1 MACDVPGATILAP
14 LPGFVMYE
22 MSAQLQGLRFVG
34 VPLTR
39 RLRARRGGDA
49 RGHRRAPAGASSTSP
64 IRTTRPPTCSTTR
77 AVERIVAAVGAQD
90 GLVVFDEAYQP
101 FSVAQLDATA
111 SARHRTCCVMR
122 TLSKFGLAGV
132 RLGYL
137 AGPGGAD
144 RRDRQGAPALQHQRA
159 QRRGDAVR
167 AGARRRVRAPGG
179 AAARASARAC
189 SASSPRMPGVTRVAR
204 ARPT

>member
-1 MACDVPGATILAP
+1 
-14 LPGFVMYE
+14 MYE

-49 RGHRRAPAGASSTSP
+49 RGDRAHRPALTYIAYPNNPTAQPVRRRAS
-64 IRTTRPPTCSTTR
+64 I
-77 AVERIVAAVGAQD
+77 ERIVAAVGAQD
-90 GLVVFDEAYQP
+90 GLVVIDEAYQP
-101 FSVAQLDATA
+101 FSSRDLDAA
-111 SARHRTCCVMR
+111 PGARIAHVLVMR

-137 AGPGGAD
+137 AGAARAD
-144 RRDRQGAPALQHQRA
+144 RADRQGAPAVQHQRA
-159 QRRGDAVR
+159 ERRGDAVR
-167 AGARRRVRAPGG
+167 ARARRRVRAAGGG
-179 AAARASARAC
+179 AARRARAAAGALAGAAGRRRRS
-189 SASSPRMPGVTRVAR
+189 R